1 MASWTAECDSATLAR
16 VFLERAAAPNPR
28 DRRRTPTQ
36 NATLPARRASSL
48 PPTAVVGADDPRNRP
63 GAVEKSQYVS
73 GEWARSIAAAS
84 HRAWTNAAKVIASI
98 ATQHPD
104 ARYVEGWATKGGV
117 NDPLWHAWVDVPL
130 GRAGAAWMRIDPT
143 PMWRHLME
151 HNDYGPVVEVRAS
164 EMLPFVAPLLQPR
177 GRSLCPLPLAPL
189 APHRSASLPHPKPAG
204 SLADTFGAAA
214 EARSSAVRDELHS
227 RQSALTSMIHTD
239 GTSELDR
246 LAAMRVLPNDR

>member
-1 MASWTAECDSATLAR
+1 MT
-16 VFLERAAAPNPR
+16 
-28 DRRRTPTQ
+28 
-36 NATLPARRASSL
+36 ARRPSPL
-48 PPTAVVGADDPRNRP
+48 PPTTVVGADDPRHLQ

-73 GEWARSIAAAS
+73 GEWAHTIGATS

-98 ATQHPD
+98 AAAHAD

-130 GRAGAAWMRIDPT
+130 GRAGASWMRIDPT

-151 HNDYGPVVEVRAS
+151 HNDYGPVLEVRAV
-164 EMLPFVAPLLQPR
+164 ELLPFVAPLLQPR
-177 GRSLCPLPLAPL
+177 GRSLCPLPLVPL
-189 APHRSASLPHPKPAG
+189 APRRSASVPQPKPAG

-214 EARSSAVRDELHS
+214 EARSIAVRDQLHA
-227 RQSALTSMIHTD
+227 RQRAVTSMIVTD

-246 LAAMRVLPNDR
+246 LAAMRVLPKDR